1 MDLALAEF
9 PMKKFIIGLVV
20 AGILVLLGVLVFKR
34 SGGPSQAA
42 SLAPVDSV
50 AFVNI
55 PNIPLTGFRWTRCAL
70 AKIAAESEVQA
81 FMELPLKR
89 IQETPGAD
97 ETSDLLG
104 KLKPGNVFLSVL
116 EETGSGPRLLVGV
129 QFWSKRED
137 FDKAVARLREAFPV
151 RDGEAVRSEYRGL
164 EILATRHGDLVLF
177 SAAAGRWGFLS
188 SDETILHA
196 AIDRATGNH
205 PGDSLSRNAEFLQV
219 VSELPKEPDLLAYAR
234 MDHAV
239 DHLLAAGTALG
250 AAPIPSQVEQLKST
264 RAIGAAWKIDGN
276 LQRDAVFLLRPGSSE
291 PSHPLSHLA
300 MDLTH
305 PETLL
310 YFDFHLNLSNLPA
323 WVEGLADIHPAI
335 AETLS
340 PFAAQIATDYG
351 PECALLASWPSGNAF
366 PSPMLALQI
375 QNPDAGFLS
384 ATAPWLAAATS
395 RTIGGRQVHVVPSL
409 HTQVAAAQN
418 ERFLV
423 LGTDPEMLAT
433 ALNGHPKTLRD
444 SPAFQPA
451 KSALKS
457 ANEAFCYLDTR
468 TLFERTYGSL
478 LPVIRL
484 STAMMPDLATRID
497 VSKLPKPETI
507 GQHLPP
513 IVLSQRRTTEGTRLE
528 SSGPIS
534 MGQFLLLAGTI
545 SAARNQN
552 LFGW

>member
-1 MDLALAEF
+1 MDLALAEI
-9 PMKKFIIGLVV
+9 PMKKFVIGLVV

-42 SLAPVDSV
+42 ALAPGDSV

-70 AKIAAESEVQA
+70 AKIAAEPEVQA

-89 IQETPGAD
+89 IQEAPGAD
-97 ETSDLLG
+97 ETGDLLK
-104 KLKPGNVFLSVL
+104 KLKPGNIFLSVL
-116 EETGSGPRLLVGV
+116 EDTGNGPRLLVGV
-129 QFWSKRED
+129 QFWGKRED
-137 FDKAVARLREAFPV
+137 FDNAVTRLREAFPV
-151 RDGEAVRSEYRGL
+151 RDGEAARSEYRGL

-177 SAAAGRWGFLS
+177 TAAAGRWGFLA
-188 SDETILHA
+188 SDEAILHA

-205 PGDSLSRNAEFLQV
+205 PGDGLSQNPEFLQV
-219 VSELPKEPDLLAYAR
+219 VAELPKEPDLLAYAR

-239 DHLLAAGTALG
+239 DQLLAAGNALG
-250 AAPIPSQVEQLKST
+250 ATPVPSQVEKLKST

-276 LQRDAVFLLRPGSSE
+276 LQRDALFLLRPGTSE
-291 PSHPLSHLA
+291 PAHPLTHQALE
-300 MDLTH
+300 LTH
-305 PETLL
+305 PGTLL
-310 YFDFHLNLSNLPA
+310 YFDFHLNLSSLPDLVA
-323 WVEGLADIHPAI
+323 GLADIHPAI
-335 AETLS
+335 AETLA
-340 PFAAQIATDYG
+340 PFATQIANDYG
-351 PECALLASWPSGNAF
+351 PECALLASWPQDNAF

-384 ATAPWLAAATS
+384 GTAPWLAAATARS
-395 RTIGGRQVHVVPSL
+395 VGGRQIHVVPSL

-418 ERFLV
+418 DRFLV
-423 LGTDPEMLAT
+423 LGTDPEMLAA
-433 ALNGHPKTLRD
+433 ALDGHPKTLRD
-444 SPAFQPA
+444 SPAFQTA
-451 KSALKS
+451 KPALKS

-468 TLFERTYGSL
+468 TLFERAYGSL

-484 STAMMPDLATRID
+484 SAAMMPDLATRID

-513 IVLSQRRTTEGTRLE
+513 IVLSQRRTAEGTRLE
-528 SSGPIS
+528 SSGPVS

-545 SAARNQN
+545 SASMNTNFLGR
-552 LFGW
+552 